1 MTPLLNYFRT
11 KGVGGVTADCE
22 ARTGAGRMRFRYHGA
37 LIYNEC
43 RSGRALGDWSAL
55 AWEGFRRDG
64 KDRVHGDGT
73 LVDIVFNECSSGIVT
88 ELP

>member
-1 MTPLLNYFRT
+1 MGLGGVRWGLVECLLTPLLNYFRT

-43 RSGRALGDWSAL
+43 RSGRALG
-55 AWEGFRRDG
+55 
-64 KDRVHGDGT
+64 
-73 LVDIVFNECSSGIVT
+73 
-88 ELP
+88 LP